1 MSRLGAL
8 NNYDKLVEIMQKYKL
23 TRLNLK
29 KILNSLKS
37 TTEQKYDAA
46 MALNILP
53 KGSSNVRLRNRCFIT
68 GRPRGY
74 YRLFGLSR
82 IMLRQMANNGLL
94 PGVVKSSW

>member
-46 MALNILP
+46 MAWT
-53 KGSSNVRLRNRCFIT
+53 SFLRGPLMLDWEIDVLLLVDLEDII
-68 GRPRGY
+68 GY
-74 YRLFGLSR
+74 L
-82 IMLRQMANNGLL
+82 ANNGLL